1 MSSWPS
7 SASSIT
13 TWVTSNSAP
22 TTLSQSPQAF
32 FILLAAIVVC
42 GWGVSASS
50 RYPRWRRGSGIGWLV
65 SYVTWARDF
74 RYEPAMVVSTVAAAR
89 SAPGLMAMLVV
100 SWCCASVGWC
110 CASMASPAAGSITRE
125 PRLLSVAA
133 LRVIVAFAVCDY
145 LLSSIRFSP
154 VMSAGCSSPMMWRI
168 EGATSARRPFLTV
181 ALLLSVT

>member
-1 MSSWPS
+1 MYLRYGGMGSWCS
-7 SASSIT
+7 RG
-13 TWVTSNSAP
+13 VVGG
-22 TTLSQSPQAF
+22 
-32 FILLAAIVVC
+32 LL
-42 GWGVSASS
+42 GHS
-50 RYPRWRRGSGIGWLV
+50 RQHRGCSDRRRGCFGCRCGALGWLV
-65 SYVTWARDF
+65 TYDTWARAF

-89 SAPGLMAMLVV
+89 SAPGLMALP
-100 SWCCASVGWC
+100 SVGWC
-110 CASMASPAAGSITRE
+110 CASVASPAAGSITRE

>member
-1 MSSWPS
+1 MCYGGMGSRRSR
-7 SASSIT
+7 
-13 TWVTSNSAP
+13 VVVGG
-22 TTLSQSPQAF
+22 
-32 FILLAAIVVC
+32 LLGHARQHRGC
-42 GWGVSASS
+42 SD
-50 RYPRWRRGSGIGWLV
+50 RRRGCFGCRCGALGWLV
-65 SYVTWARDF
+65 TYDTWARAF

-89 SAPGLMAMLVV
+89 SAPGLMALP
-100 SWCCASVGWC
+100 SVGWC
-110 CASMASPAAGSITRE
+110 CASVASSAAGSTTRE

-133 LRVIVAFAVCDY
+133 LRAIVAFAVCDY

>member
-42 GWGVSASS
+42 GWGVSTSS

-65 SYVTWARDF
+65 SYVTWARAF
-74 RYEPAMVVSTVAAAR
+74 RYEPAMVVCTVAAAR
-89 SAPGLMAMLVV
+89 SAPGLMALP
-100 SWCCASVGWC
+100 SVGWC
-110 CASMASPAAGSITRE
+110 CASVASPAAGIKTRE

>member
-1 MSSWPS
+1 MYLCYGGMGSRRSRG
-7 SASSIT
+7 
-13 TWVTSNSAP
+13 VVGG
-22 TTLSQSPQAF
+22 
-32 FILLAAIVVC
+32 LL
-42 GWGVSASS
+42 GHS
-50 RYPRWRRGSGIGWLV
+50 RQHRGCSDRRRGCFGCRCGALGWLVTYDVGSYRKARAYV
-65 SYVTWARDF
+65 SYVTWARAF

-89 SAPGLMAMLVV
+89 SAPGLMALSSVG
-100 SWCCASVGWC
+100 WCCASVGWC
-110 CASMASPAAGSITRE
+110 CASVASPAAGSTTRE

>member
-1 MSSWPS
+1 MYLCYGGMGSRRSRG
-7 SASSIT
+7 
-13 TWVTSNSAP
+13 
-22 TTLSQSPQAF
+22 
-32 FILLAAIVVC
+32 VVGGLPGHARQHRGC
-42 GWGVSASS
+42 SD
-50 RYPRWRRGSGIGWLV
+50 RRRGCFGCRCGALGWFV
-65 SYVTWARDF
+65 TYDTWARAF

-89 SAPGLMAMLVV
+89 SAPGLMALP
-100 SWCCASVGWC
+100 SVGWC
-110 CASMASPAAGSITRE
+110 CASMASPAAGSTTRE

-133 LRVIVAFAVCDY
+133 LRAIVAFAVCDY

>member
-1 MSSWPS
+1 MADSLLPPWLDESCPRPLRHPPPLGPPCPPARLEMRVSSS
-7 SASSIT
+7 YRKAR
-13 TWVTSNSAP
+13 A
-22 TTLSQSPQAF
+22 
-32 FILLAAIVVC
+32 
-42 GWGVSASS
+42 
-50 RYPRWRRGSGIGWLV
+50 YV

-74 RYEPAMVVSTVAAAR
+74 RYEPAMVVGTVAAAR
-89 SAPGLMAMLVV
+89 SAPGLMALPSVGL
-100 SWCCASVGWC
+100 CCASV
-110 CASMASPAAGSITRE
+110 ASPAAGSTTRE